1 MESIATILPR
11 SMNGAMKKSRTTLR
25 ELIAELRH
33 LESYD
38 NEDLVL
44 PAGSLHM
51 IDADHIAT
59 PNGDE
64 YRLNDWSRRQLA
76 RLLGVRWERWFE
88 NADGAAVAD
97 DINRRLARATGEV
110 RLRSRHNPEDAPEIR
125 AIVTPGFTAVA
136 DSEIAT
142 GVQVALGHLGG
153 EIPVLRLDIT
163 ERSTTFVVGVGQPY
177 RPGGDGR
184 VGDVW
189 GGVLVRN
196 SGTGFAAL
204 ACHMFLVR
212 LACLNGMVV
221 PHGDPAVL
229 RRVHRGLDA
238 QVLEDKLYARLRHLP
253 ARLRTGADALAS
265 SAHIGIDDVDAELR
279 DLLEKARLPQRHLRA
294 LRAAYDREPH
304 TSIFGISQA
313 ATLASQDMNPEDR
326 FDLERAAGA
335 YVRDRSQLAG

>member
-11 SMNGAMKKSRTTLR
+11 SMNGATKKHRTTLC

-38 NEDLVL
+38 KEDLVL
-44 PAGSLHM
+44 AAGSLQM

-59 PNGDE
+59 PGGDE

-76 RLLGVRWERWFE
+76 RLLGVRWERWFD

-97 DINRRLARATGEV
+97 EVNRRLARAAGDV
-110 RLRSRHNPEDAPEIR
+110 KLRSRYNPEHVREVR

-136 DSEIAT
+136 DSEIAM
-142 GVQVALGHLGG
+142 GVQAALGHL
-153 EIPVLRLDIT
+153 ESDIPVLRFDIT

-177 RPGGDGR
+177 RPGAHGR

-189 GGVLVRN
+189 GGLLVRN
-196 SGTGFAAL
+196 SGSGYAAL
-204 ACHMFLVR
+204 ACQMFLVR

-221 PHGDPAVL
+221 PHGDPTLL
-229 RRVHRGLDA
+229 RRVHRGLDVH
-238 QVLEDKLYARLRHLP
+238 VLEDKLYARLRHLP
-253 ARLRTGADALAS
+253 ARRRTGADALAS
-265 SAHIGIDDVDAELR
+265 SAHVGVEDVDAELQEV
-279 DLLEKARLPQRHLRA
+279 LEKARLPRRHLVA
-294 LRAAYDREPH
+294 LRAAYEREPH
-304 TSIFGISQA
+304 PSIFGISQA
-313 ATLASQDMNPEDR
+313 ATLASQDMSPEDR

-335 YVRDRSQLAG
+335 YVRDRAQLAG